1 MRAYYDSS
9 SKSYRDE
16 RIMRYLT
23 DDAKIKAWLRVESE
37 LALAQAQVGLIPM
50 SAAENIKERAKIENL
65 DLKRMDTIKA
75 EIGHGFVP
83 FVKVLVEACDP
94 EAGKYV
100 HYGVTTQ
107 NIQQTGQL
115 LILRNITIAFKQIIG
130 EILENYAKIAE
141 ENAETVMAGR
151 THGRHAI
158 PITFGYKTSVWIYE
172 LMSALEQLEEAEKR
186 VFTVMMGGAVGAFNS
201 MPGVGRD
208 VQKLVAKALDMQEM
222 KVPSRN
228 YNSHKI
234 EYISCLA
241 QIGNALHKFAEEVY
255 YGGIEEFDEM
265 QEAFKKG
272 TVGSSTMPHKI
283 NPKLAKGIIT
293 NASKLYSLIEPGLY
307 SNVRLYEGDSSQ
319 YLLFDGLLDES
330 VDLMTEILI
339 RANALTAGLH
349 VNKERLYKNAMINGG
364 LDNAE
369 HIMMELAQIIGKD
382 KAHSLMYE
390 TAMKVKLE
398 GADFVDLL
406 RQEPLLHEQSDDYL
420 RSLVM
425 PENYIG
431 LSAEIAREQA
441 QAAREKALE
450 LSNLKTSL

>member
-9 SKSYRDE
+9 SKTYRDE

-37 LALAQAQVGLIPM
+37 LAMAQAKVGLIPQL
-50 SAAENIKERAKIENL
+50 AATNIKERAKIENL
-65 DLKRMDTIKA
+65 DLAHMEKVKE

-83 FVKVLVEACDP
+83 FVKELVRACD
-94 EAGKYV
+94 EESGKYV

-115 LILRNITIAFKQIIG
+115 LILRNITVSFKQIIG
-130 EILENYAKIAE
+130 EILENYSRIADE
-141 ENAETVMAGR
+141 HAETVMAGR

-158 PITFGYKTSVWIYE
+158 PITFGYKTAVWIYE
-172 LMSALEQLEEAEKR
+172 LMSAVEQLEEAEKR

-201 MPGVGRD
+201 MPSVGKE
-208 VQKLVAKALDMQEM
+208 VQGIVAEALGMHEM

-241 QIGNALHKFAEEVY
+241 QIANALHKFAEEVY

-319 YLLFDGLLDES
+319 YLLFDGLLDEA
-330 VDLMTEILI
+330 VELMTEILI
-339 RANALTAGLH
+339 RANALSHGLH
-349 VNKERLYKNAMINGG
+349 VNVDRLYRNAMMNGG

-369 HIMMELAQIIGKD
+369 HIMMELASIIGKD

-390 TAMKVKLE
+390 AAMKVKLE
-398 GADFVDLL
+398 GADFVSLL
-406 RQEPLLHEQSDDYL
+406 REEPLLKDQTDDYL
-420 RSLVM
+420 KSLVL

-431 LSAEIAREQA
+431 LSPEIAREQA
-441 QAAREKALE
+441 QLALE
-450 LSNLKTSL
+450 KSRELINLKTDL

>member
-1 MRAYYDSS
+1 MRAFYDSS
-9 SKSYRDE
+9 SKTYRDE
-16 RIMRYLT
+16 RIMKFLT

-37 LALAQAQVGLIPM
+37 LAMAQAKVGLIPM

-65 DLKRMDTIKA
+65 NLKHMEEIK
-75 EIGHGFVP
+75 EQIGHGFVP
-83 FVKVLVEACDP
+83 FVKVLVEACDQ

-115 LILRNITIAFKQIIG
+115 LILRNITTVFKQIIG
-130 EILENYAKIAE
+130 EILNNYAQIADE
-141 ENAETVMAGR
+141 HAESVMAGR

-158 PITFGYKTSVWIYE
+158 PITFGYKTAVWIYE

-186 VFTVMMGGAVGAFNS
+186 IFTVMMGGAVGAFNS
-201 MPGVGRD
+201 MPTVGRD
-208 VQKLVAKALDMQEM
+208 VQRLVAESLGMHEM
-222 KVPSRN
+222 RVPSRN

-241 QIGNALHKFAEEVY
+241 QIANALHKFAEEVY

-319 YLLFDGLLDES
+319 YLLFDGLLDEA

-339 RANALTAGLH
+339 RANALTKGLN
-349 VNKERLYKNAMINGG
+349 VNKERLYRNAMINRG

-369 HIMMELAQIIGKD
+369 HIMMELASIIGKD

-398 GADFVDLL
+398 GADFVELL

-420 RSLVM
+420 TSLVL

-431 LSAEIAREQA
+431 LSPQIAHEQA
-441 QAAREKALE
+441 ELAREKAKE
-450 LSNLKTSL
+450 LALLNTDL